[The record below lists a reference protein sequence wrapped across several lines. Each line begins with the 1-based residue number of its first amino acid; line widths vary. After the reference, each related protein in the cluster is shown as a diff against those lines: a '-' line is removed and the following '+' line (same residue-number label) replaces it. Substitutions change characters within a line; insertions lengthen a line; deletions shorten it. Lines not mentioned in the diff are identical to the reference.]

1 LYYPRFLP
9 LGDTALS
16 VEFGDSISPELN
28 QAVVD
33 LDLAVRAA
41 NLESITETAP
51 SYRSLLVCYE
61 PALMSFDALVA
72 ALRGL
77 MSIAKQT
84 GSAPAAEWSV
94 PVLYEKPFADDLEDV
109 ARQLGVSEEAVINL
123 HSAADY
129 RVYMLGFA
137 PGWPYLGGLPDALHT
152 SRKETPRAQVP
163 VGAIVIGGVQAGI
176 VPITT
181 PSGWHIIGQTPLRP
195 FNPDAKKPF
204 LFNAGDR
211 VRFCRIDQTTFDY
224 LSDMSPEALLEMA
237 RKQR

>member
-1 LYYPRFLP
+1 MYYPRFLP

-41 NLESITETAP
+41 KFESITETAP
-51 SYRSLLVCYE
+51 SYRSLLICYE
-61 PALMSFDALVA
+61 PALMSFNALVA

-77 MSIAKQT
+77 MSISKQT
-84 GSAPAAEWSV
+84 ASAPAVEWSV
-94 PVLYEKPFADDLEDV
+94 PVIYEQPFADDLPDV
-109 ARQLGVSEEAVINL
+109 ARQLGISEDAVISL
-123 HSAADY
+123 HTSADY

-137 PGWPYLGGLPDALHT
+137 PGWPYLGGLPNELHT

-163 VGAIVIGGVQAGI
+163 AGAIVIGGVQAGI

-195 FNPDAKKPF
+195 FDPDGKKPF
-204 LFNAGDR
+204 LFDAGDR
-211 VRFCRIDQTTFDY
+211 VRFRRIDQPTFER
-224 LSDMSPEALLEMA
+224 LSEMPPEALLEMA
-237 RKQR
+237 RTEQ

>member
-1 LYYPRFLP
+1 MYYPRFLP

-41 NLESITETAP
+41 KLESITETAP
-51 SYRSLLVCYE
+51 SYRSLLICYE

-77 MSIAKQT
+77 MSLAKQT
-84 GSAPAAEWSV
+84 ASATAVAWSV
-94 PVLYEKPFADDLEDV
+94 PVLYEPPFADDLPDV
-109 ARQLGVSEEAVINL
+109 ARQLGLSAEAIIGL
-123 HSAADY
+123 HTGAAY

-137 PGWPYLGGLPDALHT
+137 PGWPYLGGLPEALHT

-163 VGAIVIGGVQAGI
+163 IGAIVIGGVQAGI

-181 PSGWHIIGQTPLRP
+181 QSGWHIIGQTPLRP
-195 FNPDAKKPF
+195 FEPDGKKPF
-204 LFNAGDR
+204 LFGAGDS
-211 VRFCRIDQTTFDY
+211 VRFRRVDKAEFDV
-224 LSDMSPEALLEMA
+224 LSALSPEALLEMV
-237 RKQR
+237 RTER

>member
-1 LYYPRFLP
+1 MYYPRFLP

-16 VEFGDSISPELN
+16 VEFGDTISPELN

-41 NLESITETAP
+41 KLESITETAP

-61 PALMSFDALVA
+61 PALMSFDELVA
-72 ALRGL
+72 ALRNL
-77 MSIAKQT
+77 MSIARQT
-84 GSAPAAEWSV
+84 GSAPSVEWSV
-94 PVLYEKPFADDLEDV
+94 PVVYEPPFADDLADV
-109 ARQLGVSEEAVINL
+109 ARQLGLSEDAVIGL
-123 HSAADY
+123 HTQAEY

-137 PGWPYLGGLPDALHT
+137 PGWPYLGGLPEALQT
-152 SRKETPRAQVP
+152 SRKETPRPQVP

-195 FNPDAKKPF
+195 FDPSAVQPF
-204 LFNAGDR
+204 LFGAGDR
-211 VRFCRIDQTTFDY
+211 VRFRRIGMAEFER
-224 LSDMSPEALLEMA
+224 LSALPHEALLETV
-237 RKQR
+237 RSPQ